1 MNKGLKETFYHK
13 FGEEPKLIVQ
23 APGRVNIIGEHT
35 DYNDGF
41 VLPMAIDRHIR
52 IAFRPR
58 NDKKIKL
65 ESIGFDSKA
74 NFSIND
80 STYVGDW
87 SDYVKSISWVLKKHN
102 FDIKG
107 WEGVMV
113 SNIPIGAGLS
123 SSASLLL
130 AILKVFSV
138 ISKFSWE
145 GMEMAKLARQAE
157 NEFLQLK
164 SGIMD
169 QLICSIGRV
178 GHALLI
184 DCRDLSL
191 DFVTIPSNVQIIILD
206 TVTRRELV
214 DSKYNERVKQC
225 FSAATYFGYD
235 SLRDV
240 SIENFQKNKE
250 GLDQLLFKRARHVIY
265 ENQRTKEV
273 SEAMKDSDINKI
285 GRLMSESHQSLKN
298 DYSVS
303 SKELDIMVQIAEKE
317 AGCFGAR
324 MTGAGF
330 GGCAI
335 ALIDESFKEQF
346 MKNVFNNY
354 FLKTGIK
361 PMIYNSSPSGG
372 VRLC

>member
-1 MNKGLKETFYHK
+1 MIL
-13 FGEEPKLIVQ
+13 
-23 APGRVNIIGEHT
+23 
-35 DYNDGF
+35 
-41 VLPMAIDRHIR
+41 
-52 IAFRPR
+52 
-58 NDKKIKL
+58 
-65 ESIGFDSKA
+65 
-74 NFSIND
+74 
-80 STYVGDW
+80 TYVGDW

-102 FDIKG
+102 FNIKG

-138 ISKFSWE
+138 ISKFPWE

-178 GHALLI
+178 GHALLL

-191 DFVTIPSNVQIIILD
+191 DFVTIPPNVKIIILD

-225 FSAATYFGYD
+225 ASAAEFFGYN

-240 SIENFQKNKE
+240 SIENFLKNKE
-250 GLDQLLFKRARHVIY
+250 GLDQLLLKRARHVIY

-273 SEAMKDSDINKI
+273 SEAMKDNDVNKI

-303 SKELDIMVQIAEKE
+303 IEK
-317 AGCFGAR
+317 
-324 MTGAGF
+324 
-330 GGCAI
+330 
-335 ALIDESFKEQF
+335 
-346 MKNVFNNY
+346 
-354 FLKTGIK
+354 
-361 PMIYNSSPSGG
+361 
-372 VRLC
+372 

>member
-13 FGEEPKLIVQ
+13 FDEEPKLIVQ
-23 APGRVNIIGEHT
+23 SPGRVNIIGEHT

-58 NDKKIKL
+58 DDEKIKL
-65 ESIGFDSKA
+65 ESIGFDSEA

-80 STYVGDW
+80 SSYVGDW
-87 SDYVKSISWVLKKHN
+87 SDYVKSISWVLKEHDYN
-102 FDIKG
+102 IKG

-138 ISKFSWE
+138 ISKFPWE
-145 GMEMAKLARQAE
+145 GLEMAKLARQAE

-169 QLICSIGRV
+169 QLICSIGRT
-178 GHALLI
+178 GHALLL
-184 DCRDLSL
+184 DCRDLSS
-191 DFVTIPSNVQIIILD
+191 DFVTIPPNVNIIILD

-225 FSAATYFGYD
+225 ASAARFFGYD

-240 SIENFQKNKE
+240 SIENFLKNKE
-250 GLDQLLFKRARHVIY
+250 GLDQLLLKRARHVIY

-273 SEAMKDSDINKI
+273 SKAMKNNDVNKI

-335 ALIDESFKEQF
+335 ALIDQSFKEQF

-361 PMIYNSSPSGG
+361 PMIYICSPSNG
-372 VRLC
+372 VSLF